1 MTLTNGSYLND
12 LHARKVLCDK
22 WPGWQ
27 NNLRLSD
34 SFVWE
39 DVVEESCLAVILPSL
54 GLLEILH
61 LVFRSASWGKNC
73 FYYSVAKKLN
83 LHDCFVF
90 CHEQAFSSSSFF
102 FFFFSFFFF
111 FFSFLCV
118 LTVNMT
124 KQQSRSI
131 EKRGTNSARQTTD
144 ILQLKQRLR
153 SESSTVTFT
162 WHASI
167 KIQGT

>member
-12 LHARKVLCDK
+12 LHARKMLCDK

-102 FFFFSFFFF
+102 FFFFSFFFLCYF
-111 FFSFLCV
+111 CSALTWQRSLFFSKNFALLCV
-118 LTVNMT
+118 CVCVCVINGNRFIYTEM
-124 KQQSRSI
+124 
-131 EKRGTNSARQTTD
+131 
-144 ILQLKQRLR
+144 
-153 SESSTVTFT
+153 
-162 WHASI
+162 
-167 KIQGT
+167 